1 MRILFV
7 SERAPYL
14 PCPDTARADAAQLL
28 CAFAASHDVGV
39 LATADPIDTDL
50 QRRWP
55 GRRAAFAEVLPA
67 ARWRRPLS
75 GDPDVGLTGLQAAFE
90 RRVRGFMPDVVYLHG
105 AMIAPLAA
113 ATPAACVLTP
123 HAARLSDLAGRLVR
137 SPLDR
142 LAGWFTDRGAD
153 AWAHRWFA
161 RAASCIVPS
170 YADRALLGRHVPLAR
185 VDVVPPGLD
194 LGRYTFRRSGD
205 TDRIVFA
212 GDLGFR
218 PHADAAYR
226 FATSVLPRIRRVR
239 PRAEMI
245 LVATA
250 PVGGARRLA
259 HLDGVRIVAPV
270 GDIRPSFWSA
280 AAAVSPFDAAAARR
294 SLVPHAMALGTPVV
308 ASPGTTAALPDVIA
322 GHHVLVAERDAD
334 LAETVVLLLG
344 HAVVANTVARN
355 ARDLVER
362 CYGWSAIAAQYEA
375 VLKRVA
381 GAAGHPVSVAA

>member
-1 MRILFV
+1 M

-28 CAFAASHDVGV
+28 CAFAASDEVGV

-113 ATPAACVLTP
+113 ATPTRCVLAP
-123 HAARLSDLAGRLVR
+123 LAARLSDTAGRAVAR
-137 SPLDR
+137 SSLDR
-142 LAGWFTDRGAD
+142 LAGWFADRGD
-153 AWAHRWFA
+153 QAWARRWFA
-161 RAASCIVPS
+161 NAASCIVPS
-170 YADRALLGRHVPLAR
+170 YEDRTVLGRHMPIER

-205 TDRIVFA
+205 ADRIVFA
-212 GDLGFR
+212 GDLACR
-218 PHADAAYR
+218 PHVDAAYR
-226 FATSVLPRIRRVR
+226 FATSALPRIRRER
-239 PRAEMI
+239 PRAELI
-245 LVATA
+245 LVGTR
-250 PVGGARRLA
+250 PIGGARRLA
-259 HLDGVRIVAPV
+259 HLDGVRLVAPV

-280 AAAVSPFDAAAARR
+280 AVAVSPFTAEAAPR
-294 SLVPHAMALGTPVV
+294 SLAPHAMALGTPVV
-308 ASPGTTAALPDVIA
+308 ASAGTVAALPDVIA
-322 GHHVLVAERDAD
+322 GHHLLVAERAD
-334 LAETVVLLLG
+334 DIADTIRLLLS
-344 HAVVANTVARN
+344 HAVVANTLARN

-362 CYGWSAIAAQYEA
+362 CYGWPAIAAQYEA
-375 VLKRVA
+375 VLKRA
-381 GAAGHPVSVAA
+381 AAGGGRPLSVAA